1 MTRFRFRL
9 GALALTAAVVAF
21 ATASAAAEDSAA
33 FYRGHTVRFIAG
45 GGPGG
50 GYDTY
55 ARMIAPYLGKAL
67 GTTVIV
73 ENQPGAGGLVAL
85 NRLYVSDPDGLS
97 LVIMNG
103 GAAVMSQLF
112 GLPTVKYD
120 LAKIGYIG
128 TASSSP
134 WLVLVQP
141 EAPYKTLADLA
152 KKKGVVRWPA
162 TGPIDGLSDGAAMV
176 CEAFRIDCHIVMGYK
191 SSNESALA
199 VKRGEMDAIYVSDTS
214 ANHYH
219 SAGTVRAI
227 ATLSPER
234 SQFFPDLPTV
244 YESMKLTDE
253 QKWWLDM
260 RSSVDALG
268 RLMMTSP
275 GVPPERLAYLQ
286 TAMKAAL
293 NDPALLAEATK
304 SQRYVEYSD
313 PEATKKH
320 ALGLISGMSAEQKA
334 RAKDVVMSKYFGEGR
349 NGKK

>member
-1 MTRFRFRL
+1 MIHLGFRFH
-9 GALALTAAVVAF
+9 ALALAAALAALSVAP
-21 ATASAAAEDSAA
+21 ANAEDSAA
-33 FYRGHTVRFIAG
+33 FYRSHTVRFIAG

-55 ARMIAPYLGKAL
+55 ARMIAPYLGRAL
-67 GTTVIV
+67 GTTVVV

-85 NRLYVSDPDGLS
+85 NRLYVSDPDGLA

-112 GLPTVKYD
+112 DLPTVKYD
-120 LAKIGYIG
+120 LAKVGYIG

-141 EAPYKTLADLA
+141 EAPYKSLADLA
-152 KKKGVVRWPA
+152 GRSGIVRWPA
-162 TGPIDGLSDGAAMV
+162 TGPIDGLSDGATMV

-191 SSNESALA
+191 SSSESALA

-214 ANHYH
+214 ANHYN

-244 YESMKLTDE
+244 YESMKLTAE
-253 QKWWLDM
+253 QKWWLDT
-260 RSSVDALG
+260 RSSIDALG

-275 GVPPERLAYLQ
+275 NVPPERLAYLQ
-286 TAMKAAL
+286 GAMKKAL
-293 NDPALLAEATK
+293 TDPGLLAEATK
-304 SQRYVEYSD
+304 SQRYVKYSD

-334 RAKDVVMSKYFGEGR
+334 RAKDVVLKKYFGD
-349 NGKK
+349 GKK

>member
-1 MTRFRFRL
+1 MMRFTL
-9 GALALTAAVVAF
+9 GVRAFAAALAVMALAA
-21 ATASAAAEDSAA
+21 TPAAAEDAAA
-33 FYRGHTVRFIAG
+33 FYRGHTVKFIAG

-85 NRLYVSDPDGLS
+85 NRLYVSDPDGLA
-97 LVIMNG
+97 LLIMNG

-112 GLPTVKYD
+112 GLSTVKYD
-120 LAKIGYIG
+120 LAKVGYIG

-141 EAPYKTLADLA
+141 EAPYKSLADLA
-152 KKKGVVRWPA
+152 KKGGVVRWPA

-191 SSNESALA
+191 SSSESALA

-214 ANHYH
+214 ANHYS

-234 SQFFPDLPTV
+234 SQFFPDLPTA
-244 YESMKLTDE
+244 YESMKLTEE

-260 RSSVDALG
+260 RSSIDALG

-275 GVPPERLAYLQ
+275 GVPPDRLAYLQ
-286 TAMKAAL
+286 AAMKKAL

-304 SQRYVEYSD
+304 SQRYVKYSD

-334 RAKDVVMSKYFGEGR
+334 RAKDVVMSKYFGEG
-349 NGKK
+349 KKK

>member
-1 MTRFRFRL
+1 MMRFTL
-9 GALALTAAVVAF
+9 GVRAFVLATVLGVLAAMP
-21 ATASAAAEDSAA
+21 AAAEDAAA
-33 FYRGHTVRFIAG
+33 FYRGHTVKFIAG

-85 NRLYVSDPDGLS
+85 NRLYVADPDGLA

-112 GLPTVKYD
+112 GLSTVKYD
-120 LAKIGYIG
+120 LAKVGYIG

-141 EAPYKTLADLA
+141 ESSYKTISDLA
-152 KKKGVVRWPA
+152 KKSGVVRWPA

-176 CEAFRIDCHIVMGYK
+176 CEAFQINCHIVMGYK
-191 SSNESALA
+191 SSSESALS
-199 VKRGEMDAIYVSDTS
+199 VKRGETDAMYVSDTS
-214 ANHYH
+214 ANHYN

-234 SQFFPDLPTV
+234 SQFFPDLETV

-260 RSSVDALG
+260 RSSIDALG

-275 GVPPERLAYLQ
+275 GVPSDRLAYLQ
-286 TAMKAAL
+286 AAMKKAL

-304 SQRYVEYSD
+304 SQRYVKYSD

-334 RAKDVVMSKYFGEGR
+334 RAKDVVMSKYFGEG
-349 NGKK
+349 KKK